1 MTVAAASLPTL
12 ERCQLLLQ
20 QWRQTLEL
28 TARDRSLLSGH
39 LQTLER
45 QMERLAQRRLRI
57 AVFGRVGVGKSS
69 LVNALVGEALMA
81 TDVAHGCTRRQQAVT
96 WPLTIEALEAV
107 ELVDTPGIDEVA
119 ADARARLAARV
130 ALQSDLVLMV
140 LDADISRVE
149 LEALDTLLSWGKP
162 VLPVLNR
169 SDCWPEPQRQTLCRS
184 IETRICEHLAVSGLC
199 RTSRRVLAPIAVAAA
214 PRGAVVLS
222 DGRVRSRPLPAEVD
236 GLETALRSLLNE
248 QGQALLVLNSLRQAE
263 RLQQRL
269 EAGRLLRRRQAAQ
282 GLIGR
287 YAALK
292 AAGVAAN
299 PLILLDLAGGLACDT
314 ALVVQL
320 CQLYDLPMGGPGARR
335 LLQRLSGHNALI
347 GGAQLGIQ
355 AALSGVRQ
363 LLMVAAPFTAGLS
376 LAPAA
381 PVALAQAA
389 LAVHTTRRTGR
400 LTARWL
406 LEQKGRGKR
415 SRPLPAT
422 LLRRLAWQDSTLQR
436 LLAEWPQPLER
447 TAVQELLP

>member
-1 MTVAAASLPTL
+1 
-12 ERCQLLLQ
+12 
-20 QWRQTLEL
+20 
-28 TARDRSLLSGH
+28 
-39 LQTLER
+39 
-45 QMERLAQRRLRI
+45 
-57 AVFGRVGVGKSS
+57 
-69 LVNALVGEALMA
+69 
-81 TDVAHGCTRRQQAVT
+81 
-96 WPLTIEALEAV
+96 
-107 ELVDTPGIDEVA
+107 
-119 ADARARLAARV
+119 
-130 ALQSDLVLMV
+130 
-140 LDADISRVE
+140 
-149 LEALDTLLSWGKP
+149 
-162 VLPVLNR
+162 
-169 SDCWPEPQRQTLCRS
+169 
-184 IETRICEHLAVSGLC
+184 
-199 RTSRRVLAPIAVAAA
+199 
-214 PRGAVVLS
+214 
-222 DGRVRSRPLPAEVD
+222 
-236 GLETALRSLLNE
+236 
-248 QGQALLVLNSLRQAE
+248 
-263 RLQQRL
+263 
-269 EAGRLLRRRQAAQ
+269 
-282 GLIGR
+282 
-287 YAALK
+287 
-292 AAGVAAN
+292 
-299 PLILLDLAGGLACDT
+299 
-314 ALVVQL
+314 VQL